1 VNAARWRDRAS
12 LTALAGYCAVSFLYF
27 GLRLLLEPG
36 RQYIGQVDDPQI
48 PIWSFAW
55 WPHAI
60 LHGENPFYTHAVWA
74 PDGINLTWTNAN
86 AGPALLF
93 SPLTW
98 AFGSVASYNV
108 AALLAP
114 AVSAWAAFLLCRHL
128 THAVWPS
135 LVGGYIFGFSSYV
148 LGHMAGELQ
157 LTAIFAIP
165 LIALVVV
172 RYVEGALTG
181 RGLIVRLGVLLAVQ
195 LLFGLELAFT
205 ASLALACALV
215 LAFVFVPEWRR
226 RLVSILVPLAGAYAL
241 AAVLTSPFL
250 YYALTG
256 GKISAFIPPV
266 GYRAD
271 LLNIFLPTNLEA
283 IGGGWAHSVADHFP
297 GNYTERGAFLG
308 PAVLVIVGLFA
319 WRRWRSPVGRFLLV
333 SLLLT
338 IYGSFGSELTV
349 YGHSVLPLP
358 TPFGHETLNLPVIGM
373 TNIPLFNNTLPVRFM
388 MYASLV
394 CAVIV
399 ALWTASRPAGARFA
413 RFGLP
418 TIAVLAL
425 VPNPYVSTWATT
437 FSIPQF
443 FTSSAYRSCLSPG
456 EIVLPEPIGNGGEAI
471 LWQAAGGFRF
481 RLAGGRLTT
490 TPPTTFMHPQS
501 LQQISIGNPPAPDQT
516 QALRGYISAKHVTA
530 AIVDERQSSIW
541 TPALNRIAAPQDVGG
556 VLLYSVSGA
565 ARTCPGG

>member
-1 VNAARWRDRAS
+1 MTTVRWRDRVGLA
-12 LTALAGYCAVSFLYF
+12 ALAGYCAVSFLFF
-27 GLRLLLEPG
+27 GLRLLLESG

-74 PDGINLTWTNAN
+74 PDGLNLTWTNAN
-86 AGPALLF
+86 AGPAILF
-93 SPLTW
+93 APLTW
-98 AFGSVASYNV
+98 AVGPVASYNV

-128 THAVWPS
+128 TNAIWPS

-148 LGHMAGELQ
+148 LGHIAGELQ

-165 LIALVVV
+165 LIALVIV

-181 RGLIVRLGVLLAVQ
+181 RGLALRLGVLLAVQ

-205 ASLALACALV
+205 ASLALLCGLIIAF
-215 LAFVFVPEWRR
+215 AFVPDWRR
-226 RLVSILVPLAGAYAL
+226 RLRSMLVPLAGAYAL

-283 IGGGWAHSVADHFP
+283 VGAGWAHTVVDHFP
-297 GNYTERGAFLG
+297 GNYTERGAFVG
-308 PAVLVIVGLFA
+308 PAVLVIVALFA

-333 SLLLT
+333 SLLVT
-338 IYGSFGSELTV
+338 IYGSLGSELTV
-349 YGHSVLPLP
+349 YGHTVFPLL
-358 TPFGHETLNLPVIGM
+358 TPFGHETLKLPGLGT
-373 TNIPLFNNTLPVRFM
+373 TNVPLFNNTLPVRFM
-388 MYASLV
+388 MYASLI

-399 ALWTASRPAGARFA
+399 ALWTAARPAGARVT
-413 RFGLP
+413 RWGLP
-418 TIAVLAL
+418 ALAVLAL

-437 FSIPQF
+437 FSIPSF
-443 FTSSAYRSCLSPG
+443 FTSSAYRSCLPPNA
-456 EIVLPEPIGNGGEAI
+456 IVLPEPVGQSGEAI
-471 LWQAAGGFRF
+471 LWQAANGFHF
-481 RLAGGRLTT
+481 GLAGGRLTT
-490 TPPTTFMHPQS
+490 SPPTTFMHPTT
-501 LQQISIGNPPAPDQT
+501 LQQISVGNQPVPDQT
-516 QALRGYISAKHVTA
+516 PLLRAYIQAKHVTNV
-530 AIVDERQSSIW
+530 IVDKRQSSIW
-541 TPALNRIAAPQDVGG
+541 APALNRIATPQDVGG
-556 VLLYSVSGA
+556 VLLYDV
-565 ARTCPGG
+565 GGRSLPCTKT

>member
-1 VNAARWRDRAS
+1 LTAVRWRDRAG
-12 LTALAGYCAVSFLYF
+12 LAALAGYGAVSFLFF
-27 GLRLLLEPG
+27 GLRLLLESG
-36 RQYIGQVDDPQI
+36 RQYIGQLDDPQI

-86 AGPALLF
+86 PGPAILF
-93 SPLTW
+93 APLTW
-98 AFGSVASYNV
+98 IVGPVGSYN
-108 AALLAP
+108 AAAVLAP

-128 THAVWPS
+128 TNAIWPS

-148 LGHMAGELQ
+148 LGHVAGELQ
-157 LTAIFAIP
+157 LTAIFAVP

-172 RYVEGALTG
+172 RYVEGALTA
-181 RGLIVRLGVLLAVQ
+181 RGLTVRLGILFAVQ

-205 ASLALACALV
+205 ASLALVCAMV
-215 LAFVFVPEWRR
+215 IAFAFVPDWRS
-226 RLVSILVPLAGAYAL
+226 RLVSMLRPLVGAYAL
-241 AAVLTSPFL
+241 AAVVTSPFL

-271 LLNIFLPTNLEA
+271 LLNIFLPTNIEA
-283 IGGGWAHSVADHFP
+283 IGGGWAHSVASHFP
-297 GNYTERGAFLG
+297 GNYTERGAFVG
-308 PAVLVIVGLFA
+308 PAVIVIVGLFA
-319 WRRWRSPVGRFLLV
+319 WRRWRSPMGRFLIV

-338 IYGSFGSELTV
+338 VYGSFGSELTV

-358 TPFGHETLNLPVIGM
+358 TPFGHQTLNLPGLGT

-394 CAVIV
+394 CGVIV
-399 ALWTASRPAGARFA
+399 ALWIASRPAGARLT
-413 RFGLP
+413 RWGLP
-418 TIAVLAL
+418 ALAVLAL
-425 VPNPYVSTWATT
+425 VPNPEVGTWATT
-437 FSIPQF
+437 FTIPQF
-443 FTSSAYRSCLSPG
+443 FTASAYRSCLAPG
-456 EIVLPEPIGNGGEAI
+456 AIVLPEPVGNGGEAI
-471 LWQAAGGFRF
+471 LWQAEGGFRF

-501 LQQISIGNPPAPDQT
+501 LQQISVGNPPVADQT
-516 QALRGYISAKHVTA
+516 QVLRYYIAAKHVSNV
-530 AIVDERQSSIW
+530 IVDQRQASIW
-541 TPALNRIAAPQDVGG
+541 TPALNRIAQPQDVGG
-556 VLLYSVSGA
+556 VLLYDVSGA
-565 ARTCPGG
+565 ARPCPGG

>member
-1 VNAARWRDRAS
+1 VTSVQWRDRVGLA
-12 LTALAGYCAVSFLYF
+12 ALGGYGAVSFLYF

-74 PDGINLTWTNAN
+74 PDGLNLTWTNAN

-128 THAVWPS
+128 TNAVWPS

-172 RYVEGALTG
+172 RYVEGASSGRRLT
-181 RGLIVRLGVLLAVQ
+181 LQLGVLLAVQ

-205 ASLALACALV
+205 ASLALACGLV
-215 LAFVFVPEWRR
+215 LAFAFVPDWRG
-226 RLVSILVPLAGAYAL
+226 RLRSILTPLAGAYAL

-271 LLNIFLPTNLEA
+271 LLNIFLPTNIEA
-283 IGGGWAHSVADHFP
+283 VGGGWARSVADHFP

-308 PAVLVIVGLFA
+308 PAVLVIVVLFA
-319 WRRWRSPVGRFLLV
+319 WRRWRSPVGRFLVV

-338 IYGSFGSELTV
+338 IYGALGSELTV
-349 YGHSVLPLP
+349 YGHSLFPLP
-358 TPFGHETLNLPVIGM
+358 TPFGHETLNLPVLGL

-399 ALWTASRPAGARFA
+399 ALWAASRPVNARLTRWA
-413 RFGLP
+413 LP
-418 TIAVLAL
+418 ALAALAL
-425 VPNPYVSTWATT
+425 VPNPSISTWATT

-443 FTSSAYRSCLSPG
+443 FTSSAYRNCLAPG
-456 EIVLPEPIGNGGEAI
+456 EIVLPEPVGNGGEAI
-471 LWQAAGGFRF
+471 LWQAANGFHF
-481 RLAGGRLTT
+481 GLAGGRLTT
-490 TPPTTFMHPQS
+490 SPPTTFMHPRS
-501 LQQISIGNPPAPDQT
+501 LQPISVGYLPGPYQT
-516 QALRGYISAKHVTA
+516 RLLRGYISAKHVTSV
-530 AIVDERQSSIW
+530 IVDERQANIW
-541 TPALNRIAAPQDVGG
+541 VPALDRIAKPADVGG
-556 VLLYSVSGA
+556 VLLYRVSGA
-565 ARTCPGG
+565 PRACPGG